1 MIDKGDVLLQ
11 QDVASMDYKQLAAWI
26 DDCRNVVVRSD
37 STPYEEYIADVGLF
51 CKAWA
56 QVYDQNKKALD
67 GKMERALRYLHF
79 IKRCS
84 YRIRAG
90 GKTHTFT
97 LHEASPNAPYYKNL
111 MSEVSKNF
119 KEIDYV
125 YEELFANKEEH
136 RTNIG
141 TYVKKRHF
149 MKRVYDIQVFQD
161 GSLIEAE
168 SMDEFMKNCE
178 SKQTTLIA
186 VPREYHASYEQCL
199 LDFGITVS
207 PFKAFISKD
216 KWEQEFGKKFFVN
229 LSLALELSFKNA
241 EIFMK
246 YNGCSLTDSMRKF
259 DIVCEKALR
268 IGFGRDY
275 AIALIDRWNVELQK
289 ELGAKFVP
297 IPNLTLQERK
307 KA

>member
-26 DDCRNVVVRSD
+26 DGCRNVVIRSD
-37 STPYEEYIADVGLF
+37 STPYEEYITDVGLF
-51 CKAWA
+51 CKAWT
-56 QVYDQNKKALD
+56 QVYEQNKEALD
-67 GKMERALRYLHF
+67 KKMERALRYLQF

-97 LHEASPNAPYYKNL
+97 LQEVSPNAPYYKNL

-119 KEIDYV
+119 KEIDDV
-125 YEELFANKEEH
+125 YEELFANKEAH

-141 TYVKKRHF
+141 THVKKKHF
-149 MKRVYDIQVFQD
+149 MRRVYDIQVFQD
-161 GSLIEAE
+161 GSLLEAQTME
-168 SMDEFMKNCE
+168 EFIKNCE
-178 SKQTTLIA
+178 NKKTTL
-186 VPREYHASYEQCL
+186 VSLPKKYHMSYEQGL

-207 PFKAFISKD
+207 PFKAFISEN

-229 LSLALELSFKNA
+229 LSFALELSFKNA

-246 YNGCSLTDSMRKF
+246 YNGCSLSDSMRKF
-259 DIVCEKALR
+259 DIVCQKALQ

-275 AIALIDRWNVELQK
+275 TIALIDRWNMELK
-289 ELGAKFVP
+289 KKHGTGFVS